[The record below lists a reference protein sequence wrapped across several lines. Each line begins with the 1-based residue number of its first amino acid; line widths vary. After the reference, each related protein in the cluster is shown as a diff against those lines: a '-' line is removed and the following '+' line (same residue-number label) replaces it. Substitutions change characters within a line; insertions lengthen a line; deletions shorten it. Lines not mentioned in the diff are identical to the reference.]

1 MLFQTHAKALLCVCR
16 RCLIGRYIA
25 REYLVNIDEDV
36 ALFTG
41 IVRGYDQ
48 KTKLFEVLYE
58 ADGTTESYPVDEVN
72 GYIDL
77 FEH

>member
-1 MLFQTHAKALLCVCR
+1 M
-16 RCLIGRYIA
+16 
-25 REYLVNIDEDV
+25 NIDEDV